1 MGSESALRTLLLALL
16 PLVLLAAL
24 LVAIVKLDPASALG
38 GDAPPV
44 EELKFERVVLEPGRI
59 LLTVINDGPDPVQIA
74 QVMVDE
80 AYWQFAQEQAGEL
93 AHLDRTRLVI
103 PYPWVEGEAHE
114 VVLVTATGITFA
126 HEIAVAL
133 ETPRPS
139 GRAFMLF
146 ALIGIYVGVLPVAL
160 GLLWYPLIRNLGRS
174 GLDFVLSLTVA
185 LLVFLFLDMAEDALE
200 AAAAL
205 AESFQ
210 GVTLFSVIA
219 ILAYLGIETLGKR
232 LETGK
237 GALSAAWVTALLVAI
252 GIGLHNFGEGLAI
265 GAAFSLGELT
275 LGTLLILGFTLHN
288 TTEGLAIVSPLAKER
303 VSLGKLAWLGLIA
316 GAPTIAGAWVGGFV
330 YSPVWSVVFL
340 AIGAGA
346 IAQVVVQITRG
357 TAGERRLGEFITSRS
372 VFLGLLAGFGVMYL
386 TGMLVG

>member
-1 MGSESALRTLLLALL
+1 MGSKSALRTWLLALL

-44 EELKFERVVLEPGRI
+44 EELEFERVVLEPGRI
-59 LLTVINDGPDPVQIA
+59 LLTVINDGPDPVHIA

-80 AYWQFAQEQAGEL
+80 AYWQFTQEQAGEL
-93 AHLDRTRLVI
+93 AHLDRARLVV

-114 VVLVTATGITFA
+114 VVLVTATGMTFA

-139 GRAFMLF
+139 GQAFLLF
-146 ALIGIYVGVLPVAL
+146 ALIGIYVGVLPVTL

-185 LLVFLFLDMAEDALE
+185 LLVFLFVDTAEDALE
-200 AAAAL
+200 AAGAL

-210 GVTLFSVIA
+210 GVTLFSVVA
-219 ILAYLGIETLGKR
+219 ILAYLGIEALGKR

-303 VSLGKLAWLGLIA
+303 VSLGRLAWLGFIA

-357 TAGERRLGEFITSRS
+357 TAGDRRLGELITSRS